1 MKYKLSLL
9 AKQDL
14 ENIWLYT
21 FETWSIE
28 QADRYLNLI
37 IDEIEYVAE
46 KPDSGFD
53 FSSVRKGYFRTK
65 IKSHL
70 IFYKIDKKNNV
81 VEIIRILHQRMDIE
95 NRLND

>member
-37 IDEIEYVAE
+37 IDEFEYVAE

-53 FSSVRKGYFRTK
+53 FSSVRKDYFCTK

-70 IFYKIDKKNNV
+70 IFYKIDKKNNI
-81 VEIIRILHQRMDIE
+81 VEIIRVLHQRMDIE

>member
-14 ENIWLYT
+14 ENIWVYT
-21 FETWSIE
+21 YETWSIE

-37 IDEIEYVAE
+37 IDEFEYVAE
-46 KPDSGFD
+46 KPYSGFD
-53 FSSVRKGYFRTK
+53 FSSVRKGYFLTK
-65 IKSHL
+65 VKSHL
-70 IFYKIDKKNNV
+70 IFYKIDKMNSF
-81 VEIIRILHQRMDIE
+81 VEIIRIIHQRMDIE

>member
-1 MKYKLSLL
+1 MKYKISLL

-21 FETWSIE
+21 FENWSFE

-37 IDEIEYVAE
+37 MDEIEYVAQ

-53 FSSVRKGYFRTK
+53 FSSVRKGYYRSR
-65 IKSHL
+65 IKSHF
-70 IFYKIDKKNNV
+70 IFYRIGQKNDI
-81 VEIIRILHQRMDIE
+81 VEIIRILHQTMDIE
-95 NRLND
+95 NRLSE

>member
-1 MKYKLSLL
+1 MKYKISLL

-21 FETWSIE
+21 FETWSNE

-37 IDEIEYVAE
+37 IDEIEYVAQ

-53 FSSVRKGYFRTK
+53 FSFVRKGYYRSR
-65 IKSHL
+65 IKSHF
-70 IFYKIDKKNNV
+70 IFYRIDQKDDI

-95 NRLND
+95 NRLSE